1 MRVRARVLVSAPV
14 QLRRVPGVPQER
26 APRLRRLKE
35 PLSLPSEAPRLGD
48 RAFEARPMAWQ
59 VRGRHRSEVGL
70 VSRPAV
76 ANSVTPSWPFRRP
89 ELARYGSSE
98 KLEVA
103 EEGGAGGG

>member
-35 PLSLPSEAPRLGD
+35 PLSLPPEAPRLGD

-59 VRGRHRSEVGL
+59 VRGRDRPEVGP

-76 ANSVTPSWPFRRP
+76 ANSVTPSWQSRRP
-89 ELARYGSSE
+89 ELARYGSRRTHR
-98 KLEVA
+98 
-103 EEGGAGGG
+103 GARGGGGR